1 MNDDKKEVG
10 LTEQAAAIPY
20 ELFASSTS
28 NPLELTREIGD
39 WILGLPPEFRA
50 KNRFIV
56 DVKGKGVFLDV
67 EKATVEIRPV
77 ATHLEIIPL

>member
-1 MNDDKKEVG
+1 MNDDKKIVKH
-10 LTEQAAAIPY
+10 TEQAAATTY
-20 ELFASSTS
+20 ELVTPSTS

-39 WILGLPPEFRA
+39 WVSGLPLDLRT
-50 KNRFIV
+50 KNSFIF

-77 ATHLEIIPL
+77 EIHFEIIPV